1 MNSLLDPRITAEMAV
16 LQREAARDSERWQA
30 RKASQQEAASSL
42 SPNSDSIA
50 DPLIRMG
57 EFYLGVSSQ
66 EGKLLYNLA
75 RSKRARCIVEFGA
88 SYGIS
93 TLYLGAAAR
102 DSGGRLITT
111 EVHPEKCHATREL
124 IIRSGLDEQV
134 TLFEGDALVTLKSV
148 DEQVDLL
155 FLDGWKG
162 LYLPMLELMLPKLS
176 EGALVAADNVDHTA
190 AAPYVAAIQADSR
203 FVTSIVGDMALSC
216 FAG

>member
-1 MNSLLDPRITAEMAV
+1 MNSLTDPPIVAELEL
-16 LQREAARDSERWQA
+16 LQREAALDGERWAA
-30 RKASQQEAASSL
+30 RRASQQE
-42 SPNSDSIA
+42 SDKRPEPGPDS
-50 DPLIRMG
+50 LIRMG
-57 EFYLGVSSQ
+57 EFYLGVTGE

-75 RSKRARCIVEFGA
+75 RASGAQCIVEFGA

-93 TLYLGAAAR
+93 TLYLGAAVR
-102 DSGGRLITT
+102 DSGGKLITT
-111 EVHPEKCHATREL
+111 EVHPDKCRASQAMIARA
-124 IIRSGLDEQV
+124 GLQDHV
-134 TLFEGDALVTLKSV
+134 TLLEGDALETLQSV
-148 DEQVDLL
+148 DQPIDLL